1 MDRMKGLVIALLMF
15 FVLPAILT
23 MTGFF
28 QDYVNTNVGSS
39 LGKLTQF
46 VTDSWLFIV
55 IGLFVIGIFLKIRR
69 KDE

>member
-1 MDRMKGLVIALLMF
+1 MDKMKGLIIALLMF
-15 FVLPAILT
+15 FVLPAILF
-23 MTGFF
+23 MTSFF

-55 IGLFVIGIFLKIRR
+55 IGLFVIGIFLKIRK

>member
-15 FVLPAILT
+15 FVLPAILF
-23 MTGFF
+23 MTSFF

-55 IGLFVIGIFLKIRR
+55 IGLFVIGIFLKIRK

>member
-1 MDRMKGLVIALLMF
+1 MDKAKGLIIALVMF
-15 FVLPAILT
+15 FILPAILT

-55 IGLFVIGIFLKIRR
+55 IGLFVIGIFLKIRK

>member
-1 MDRMKGLVIALLMF
+1 MDRMKGLIIALLMF

-23 MTGFF
+23 MTSFF

-55 IGLFVIGIFLKIRR
+55 IGLFVIGIFLKIRK

>member
-23 MTGFF
+23 MTSFF

-55 IGLFVIGIFLKIRR
+55 IGIFVIALFIKIRN
-69 KDE
+69 KGE

>member
-1 MDRMKGLVIALLMF
+1 MKGLIIALLMF
-15 FVLPAILT
+15 FVLPAILF
-23 MTGFF
+23 MTGIF

-55 IGLFVIGIFLKIRR
+55 IGLFVIGIFLKIRK

>member
-23 MTGFF
+23 MTSFF

-55 IGLFVIGIFLKIRR
+55 IGLFVIGIFLKIRK